1 MEYLILG
8 DTIITLAQTWRA
20 QIHDPDYPYDINYKD
35 PMWNPQ
41 DEGEREKNYTFRLN
55 YPGDTFIEI
64 YRGTFNQCIHF
75 QEAYIFLLNNGKRA
89 VRIEDIV
96 ELMNSPTIRVSAG
109 DRLK

>member
-1 MEYLILG
+1 MHYLVYG
-8 DTIITLAQTWRA
+8 TMIITLAQIKRA
-20 QIHDPDYPYDINYKD
+20 EIHDPDWSYDQERLD

-64 YRGTFNQCIHF
+64 YRGTFYQCIHF

-96 ELMNSPTIRVSAG
+96 EMMNTPTIRVSAG